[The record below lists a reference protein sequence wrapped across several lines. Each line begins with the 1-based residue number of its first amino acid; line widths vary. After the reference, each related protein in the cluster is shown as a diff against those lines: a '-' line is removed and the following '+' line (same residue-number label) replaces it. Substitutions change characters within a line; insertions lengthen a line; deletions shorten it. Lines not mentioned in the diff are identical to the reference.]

1 MALVDYEDIL
11 AVASSGFF
19 VVLAFGLL
27 WRYRRVS
34 QKLRESTDLGRDL
47 WEALETRMKK
57 QDERILDM
65 STRLE
70 VLQSRVLSESGGA
83 SGGRKQEKP
92 ATRTQSVEEP
102 REDSSVGLDSVSHQL
117 DSKSHDASG
126 DSSGARV
133 DLDQTQMTA
142 IKLLSVRP
150 MNTRELTDALRKSR
164 EHTARIMKMLFDM
177 ELVVRNVSE
186 KPFVY
191 ELTAK
196 GRSVIG

>member
-1 MALVDYEDIL
+1 MVDYEDIL

-19 VVLAFGLL
+19 VVLALGLL

-34 QKLRESTDLGRDL
+34 QKLGESTDLGRDL

-70 VLQSRVLSESGGA
+70 VLQSRVLSESGGV

-92 ATRTQSVEEP
+92 AARALSVEEP
-102 REDSSVGLDSVSHQL
+102 REDGPVGLDSVSHQP
-117 DSKSHDASG
+117 DSKSHDTSG

-133 DLDQTQMTA
+133 DLDQTQMAA

-177 ELVVRNVSE
+177 ELVVRNASE

-196 GRSVIG
+196 GRSMIG